1 MHRKKLS
8 QVKPGMILA
17 QPVLVDGV
25 VLCNEGTELTVKV
38 IERLTRREVPSV
50 AVEMEESLSPAELGA
65 RYAEAKAAIEHRFRR
80 LTADPFMMEIKDVFA
95 RQLIPPSEE
104 ESDDVPADDST
115 DRCIDGKCRQALRR
129 RAGVRRNRY
138 TQGMQE

>member
-38 IERLTRREVPSV
+38 IERLARREVPSV
-50 AVEMEESLSPAELGA
+50 AVEMEESLSPAELSA
-65 RYAEAKAAIEHRFRR
+65 RYAEAKAGIEHRFRR
-80 LTADPFMMEIKDVFA
+80 LTADPFMMEIKDIFA
-95 RQLIPPSEE
+95 RHLIPPSEE

-115 DRCIDGKCRQALRR
+115 DS
-129 RAGVRRNRY
+129 
-138 TQGMQE
+138 T